1 MRFLLPT
8 LVFML
13 LLVVSCNTTSN
24 KAGDAV
30 IKLDIIKP
38 QQYVVCKTQSPLKID
53 GRAEEAA
60 WEAVPFTNSFIDI
73 EGVKKTK
80 YDTKVKM
87 LWDEQYFYVYAQ
99 LMEPHIWA
107 NLYQRDTV
115 IFYNNDF
122 EVFLDPSMDTYNY
135 GEIELNALNT
145 VWDLNLDKPYRV
157 KGNADNNWNLD
168 KFKSAVQIYG
178 TINNPNDTDSC
189 WTVEMAI
196 PMDRMMELKYSDN
209 KFPAEGEQWK
219 VNFSRVEWDFDLKD
233 GKYDRK
239 KVDGKYLPE
248 YNWVWSNQGV
258 INMHEPEKWGI
269 VQFTN
274 NTTPESIELIA
285 DKDFTYKQAAYAL
298 FRKTQ
303 FGDLKS
309 LLEKETGFSESYT
322 VQADSIII
330 NAVYTKTKEGFQYT
344 IAGND
349 KTFTIDQ
356 TGYIKTK

>member
-1 MRFLLPT
+1 MRFLIPP
-8 LVFML
+8 L
-13 LLVVSCNTTSN
+13 LLMLVLMSSCKTTST
-24 KAGDAV
+24 KEGD
-30 IKLDIIKP
+30 IRIDIITP
-38 QQYVVCKTQSPLKID
+38 QQYIVCKTQTPLKID
-53 GRAEEAA
+53 GIADEEA

-73 EGVKKTK
+73 EGVKTPK
-80 YDTKVKM
+80 YDTKIKM
-87 LWDEQYFYVYAQ
+87 LWDEQFFYVYAQ

-135 GEIELNALNT
+135 GEIEINAINT

-157 KGNADNNWNLD
+157 NGNADNSWNLD
-168 KFKSAVQIYG
+168 SIKTAIQIYG
-178 TINNPNDTDSC
+178 TLNNPNDIDSC

-196 PMDRMMELKYSDN
+196 PIDRMMELKYAKE
-209 KFPAEGEQWK
+209 KFPADGEQWK
-219 VNFSRVEWDFDLKD
+219 VNFSRVEWDFDLTD

-274 NTTPESIELIA
+274 NATHNDIIVTTDI
-285 DKDFTYKQAAYAL
+285 DFTYKQTAYAL

-303 FGDLKS
+303 FGDLKY
-309 LLEKETGFSESYT
+309 LLEKETGFTESYK
-322 VQADSIII
+322 IIANSTPV
-330 NAVYTKTKEGFQYT
+330 NAVYTKTQEGFQYELS
-344 IAGND
+344 GNN

-356 TGYIKTK
+356 IGYINIK

>member
-1 MRFLLPT
+1 MRFLIPPLT
-8 LVFML
+8 LLL
-13 LLVVSCNTTSN
+13 LLVASCNSTSN
-24 KAGDAV
+24 KKDDID

-53 GRAEEAA
+53 GIADEEA

-73 EGVKKTK
+73 EGVKVPK
-80 YDTKVKM
+80 YDTKIKM
-87 LWDEQYFYVYAQ
+87 LWDEQFFYVYAK

-135 GEIELNALNT
+135 GEIEVNALNT

-157 KGNADNNWNLD
+157 MGNADNSWNLD

-178 TINNPNDTDSC
+178 TLNNPNDTDSC
-189 WTVEMAI
+189 WTVEVAI
-196 PMDRMMELKYSDN
+196 PIDRMMELKYSN
-209 KFPAEGEQWK
+209 EKFPAEGEQWK
-219 VNFSRVEWDFDLKD
+219 VNFSRVEWDFDLVD

-239 KVDGKYLPE
+239 KEDGKYLPE

-269 VQFTN
+269 VQFSN
-274 NTTPESIELIA
+274 SATPENIEITA
-285 DKDFTYKQAAYAL
+285 DKDFLYKQSAYAL

-303 FGDLKS
+303 FGDLKY
-309 LLEKETGFSESYT
+309 LLEKETNYT
-322 VQADSIII
+322 ETYKVKADSTTI
-330 NAVYTKTKEGFQYT
+330 NAVFTKTLEGFT
-344 IAGND
+344 FVFTGND

-356 TGYIKTK
+356 TGYINIK